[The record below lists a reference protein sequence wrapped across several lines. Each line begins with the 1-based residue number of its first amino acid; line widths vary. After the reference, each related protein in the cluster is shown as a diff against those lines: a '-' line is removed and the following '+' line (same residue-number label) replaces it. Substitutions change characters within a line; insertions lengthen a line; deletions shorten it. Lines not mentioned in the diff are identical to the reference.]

1 MLLYISLQHDVFAT
15 LLSGIQRF
23 AFTHYRGWTRTS
35 LSLENRLLENQL
47 MLTLMKLEMK
57 CKDADLAFRFDK

>member
-1 MLLYISLQHDVFAT
+1 MLLYTSLQHDVFAT

-23 AFTHYRGWTRTS
+23 ALTYYRGWTPTS
-35 LSLENRLLENQL
+35 ISLENQL
-47 MLTLMKLEMK
+47 LLTLMKLKMN